1 MIEIYVLFIYIPRKI
16 RSLAKPR
23 GQSALA
29 WCLMAIGAWVGSE
42 IAVFFILG
50 MLIVVFP
57 DLEKNGLLLFSGWLI
72 SFVAAGVALSL
83 VIRQLRNMPVQ
94 SSDELYR

>member
-23 GQSALA
+23 GQSVLA
-29 WCLMAIGAWVGSE
+29 WSLIAIGAWVGSE
-42 IAVFFILG
+42 FAVFFALG
-50 MLIVVFP
+50 MLIAVFP

-72 SFVAAGVALSL
+72 SFLAAGGALSL
-83 VIRQLRNMPVQ
+83 VVRQLRNMPLQ
-94 SSDELYR
+94 PAGEIYR